1 MLLLESE
8 NSLKNKASEK
18 NFNFFQNFAPEFPEK
33 YVKSWIN
40 ECKIKL
46 LETRKPQAT
55 TIQTTR
61 RASNP
66 KILSS

>member
-46 LETRKPQAT
+46 LETPKAP
-55 TIQTTR
+55 
-61 RASNP
+61 SDNNP
-66 KILSS
+66 NNTACE